1 MLAPS
6 PVVKKSARDALRGNY
21 LKCVAINCVLIF
33 SFFIFTLAES
43 LVATVLGDVLCV
55 IFSIAAWI
63 FVLAPLSLGVCYFF
77 RRLIWE
83 SGDSLLLIFKY
94 FSSASEY
101 KRALH
106 LISILTLKL
115 VYALAVLS
123 LPCIIVW
130 IFSST
135 WFYDLFNVS
144 IPVWTS
150 GLLSL
155 NSFLVIIAA
164 FLLCFF
170 MLKYYVS
177 IFLFVGNDTMHPAE
191 AVNMSN
197 VISRRTGGDF
207 FGLVLSFSGWILL
220 SLLVFPLAFTLPYFF
235 ASYCTHCRFAVTAYN
250 MDVDVINSKDTPY
263 YKVDET

>member
-6 PVVKKSARDALRGNY
+6 PVVKKNAREALRGNY
-21 LKCVAINCVLIF
+21 LKCVAISCVLIF
-33 SFFIFTLAES
+33 SFLIFALAES
-43 LVATVLGDVLCV
+43 LVATVLGNIVCI

-63 FVLAPLSLGVCYFF
+63 FVLAPLILGVCYFY

-83 SGDSLLLIFKY
+83 SDDNLLIIFKY
-94 FSSASEY
+94 FSSTSEY

-106 LISILTLKL
+106 LIAILTLKL
-115 VYALAVLS
+115 IYALSILFF
-123 LPCIIVW
+123 PCLIVW

-135 WFYDLFNVS
+135 WFYDLFDVS

-155 NSFLVIIAA
+155 NSFLVTIAA

-170 MLKYYVS
+170 MLKYYISV
-177 IFLFVGNDTMHPAE
+177 FLFVSNDTIHPAE

-197 VISRRTGGDF
+197 IISRRTGGDF
-207 FGLVLSFSGWILL
+207 FGLVLSFTGWILL
-220 SLLVFPLAFTLPYFF
+220 SFLVIPLIFTVPYFF
-235 ASYCTHCRFAVTAYN
+235 ASYCTHCRYAVTAYN
-250 MDVDVINSKDTPY
+250 IDVDIINSKDTPC
-263 YKVDET
+263 YKVDEM